1 MGRNGV
7 EGATNLRDITSLAA
21 RLCDIPTKTQWLK
34 PSALNISFMSA
45 VGRFQLQV
53 VTEPDIPVLV
63 AKRSF
68 GSIEFDIA
76 IRPGAD

>member
-34 PSALNISFMSA
+34 PSTLNISFMSGF
-45 VGRFQLQV
+45 VKDYQM
-53 VTEPDIPVLV
+53 P
-63 AKRSF
+63 
-68 GSIEFDIA
+68 
-76 IRPGAD
+76 ADEHELAD